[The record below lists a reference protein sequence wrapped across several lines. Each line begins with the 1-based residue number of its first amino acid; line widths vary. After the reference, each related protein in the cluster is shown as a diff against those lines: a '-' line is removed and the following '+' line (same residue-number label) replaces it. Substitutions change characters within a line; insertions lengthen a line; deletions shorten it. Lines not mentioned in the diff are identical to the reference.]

1 MRSALVCVI
10 AVGAL
15 LGLSGCTPGANDQLK
30 RVVEAALLPGM
41 NSSSCEWG
49 ASSFENEPSSWY
61 GCWDY
66 VSGEPVRVG
75 GTIRSQLSSQGFD
88 VFMSRGHLTVELMAV
103 RHSAI
108 VCVDVLAPGF
118 VDGRNTSPEEV
129 DPGPG
134 EVFVDVW
141 TAELRDGSGDACAG
155 LPAWEE

>member
-41 NSSSCEWG
+41 DSSSCEWG

-134 EVFVDVW
+134 
-141 TAELRDGSGDACAG
+141 
-155 LPAWEE
+155 

>member
-41 NSSSCEWG
+41 DSSSCEWG

-66 VSGEPVRVG
+66 VSGEPV
-75 GTIRSQLSSQGFD
+75 
-88 VFMSRGHLTVELMAV
+88 H
-103 RHSAI
+103 
-108 VCVDVLAPGF
+108 
-118 VDGRNTSPEEV
+118 
-129 DPGPG
+129 PGPG